1 MSGDIVNPFLTITTN
16 TMCPHDSGPV
26 PVSVVVRAAVPA
38 VVPGDVARTLGPRAS
53 RRWWPEDGASDARG
67 EEPVVMSGA
76 GGPGQR
82 APSSDRGPSQ

>member
-1 MSGDIVNPFLTITTN
+1 MSGDIINPFLIITTN
-16 TMCPHDSGPV
+16 TRPFDTGPV

-53 RRWWPEDGASDARG
+53 RRWWPEDGASDAT
-67 EEPVVMSGA
+67 EEELVVMSGA